1 MTTEDVTCPECGV
14 SLDEI
19 PFAPCAT
26 HYDHDKAQRQLAHI
40 RARARPLSER
50 FADAD
55 TFEDLRDLLVEW
67 AKSQE

>member
-1 MTTEDVTCPECGV
+1 MTTKDVTCPECGV

-26 HYDHDKAQRQLAHI
+26 HREHDRAQRQLAHL
-40 RARARPLSER
+40 RTRDRRFSER

-67 AKSQE
+67 AQSQE